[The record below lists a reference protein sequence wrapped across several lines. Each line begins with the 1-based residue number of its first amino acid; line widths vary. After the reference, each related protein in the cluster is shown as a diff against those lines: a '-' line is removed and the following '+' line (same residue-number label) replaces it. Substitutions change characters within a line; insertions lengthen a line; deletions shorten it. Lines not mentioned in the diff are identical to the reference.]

1 MQQLLQQCQGFGW
14 DKGNLEKNWILHQV
28 SNSECEQVFFN
39 KPIIIGEDI
48 KHSNLEKRWFL
59 LGQTDLKRLLFVVF
73 TLREKLIRVISARDM
88 NKKERKIYYE
98 Q

>member
-1 MQQLLQQCQGFGW
+1 MQQLLQQCQGFDW

>member
-1 MQQLLQQCQGFGW
+1 MQQFLQQCQGFDW

-28 SNSECEQVFFN
+28 NKSECEQVFFN
-39 KPIIIGEDI
+39 KPIVIGEDI
-48 KHSNLEKRWFL
+48 KHSNREKRWFL

-73 TLREKLIRVISARDM
+73 TLRGKLIRVISARDL

>member
-1 MQQLLQQCQGFGW
+1 MYIFAIYMQQLLQQCQGFDW

-73 TLREKLIRVISARDM
+73 TLREKLIR
-88 NKKERKIYYE
+88 KK
-98 Q
+98 